1 MLATRRRSR
10 PGPLVRVGLVTAL
23 LLGMATLS
31 SSAAE
36 DPDYPGLPALGTG
49 QWIVPQATGSTY
61 AAAARQWARV
71 PDIQA
76 IAYSRPA
83 TRLVDRSC
91 RAGSRLYPYQSVE
104 KYSAAIFMVSPRGAP
119 EPYGFHGPFPVR
131 TVAFGAIPVQAEIRL
146 RQPRDAENLPVPL
159 EARQEARTFCAGEG
173 PFAGREETEQH
184 VADTHVA
191 GEVQVEVTA
200 LAVDGVD
207 LDLRPTCRSPFTEL
221 ALTAPDFYAADPD
234 VRPEENPQVPGNLHT
249 TPYFLFTYGG
259 LLTGELTI
267 PPFTGCVTAAGED
280 LSALLTAAVSGP
292 GNKVR
297 LRSQALSGSANDDAA
312 RCWRDHSCPPLDPM
326 PLPGR
331 PGDAGTA
338 PRR

>member
-1 MLATRRRSR
+1 MPATRRRPR
-10 PGPLVRVGLVTAL
+10 PGSLVRLGLVTAL
-23 LLGMATLS
+23 LLGVATLS

-36 DPDYPGLPALGTG
+36 DPDYPGLPTLGTG

-71 PDIQA
+71 PDIQT
-76 IAYSRPA
+76 IAFSRFA
-83 TRLVDRSC
+83 TRLVDLSC
-91 RAGSRLYPYQSVE
+91 RRLDPYQSVE
-104 KYSAAIFMVSPRGAP
+104 KYSAAIVMVSPRGAP

-159 EARQEARTFCAGEG
+159 EARQEARTFCPGRG
-173 PFAGREETEQH
+173 PFAGPGQTENH
-184 VADTHVA
+184 VADTLVS

-207 LDLRPTCRSPFTEL
+207 LDLRPTCRTTFTEL
-221 ALTAPDFYAADPD
+221 TLTAPDFYAADPG
-234 VRPEENPQVPGNLHT
+234 VRPEENPQVEGNLHT

-267 PPFTGCVTAAGED
+267 PPFADCVTATGED
-280 LSALLTAAVSGP
+280 LSALLTATVSGP
-292 GNKVR
+292 GNTVR
-297 LRSQALSGSANDDAA
+297 LRSEALSGSANDDAA
-312 RCWRDHSCPPLDPM
+312 RCWRDHSCVPLDPM

-331 PGDAGTA
+331 PGDPEAA